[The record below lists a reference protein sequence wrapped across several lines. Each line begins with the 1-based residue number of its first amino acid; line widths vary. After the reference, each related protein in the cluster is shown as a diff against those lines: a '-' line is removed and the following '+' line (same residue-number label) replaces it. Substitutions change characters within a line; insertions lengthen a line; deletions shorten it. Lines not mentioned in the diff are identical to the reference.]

1 MTGEHSAL
9 LREAARV
16 SSPTVLCHR
25 DVWEFLTAHAGRQ
38 PHFRVPAQVLDK
50 GEERVRAALSGRSL
64 IALPIA
70 LHSVEETAA
79 DGDGDQELAT
89 VLYKRVAES
98 LSGLAVTGRPV
109 TITMDD
115 RTPSGELDTPDE
127 AQTNT
132 TGEQADAEGGDK
144 KE

>member
-1 MTGEHSAL
+1 ML
-9 LREAARV
+9 
-16 SSPTVLCHR
+16 
-25 DVWEFLTAHAGRQ
+25 
-38 PHFRVPAQVLDK
+38 QVLDK

-64 IALPIA
+64 IALLIA
-70 LHSVEETAA
+70 LHSVKETAA

-98 LSGLAVTGRPV
+98 LSGLTVTGRPV
-109 TITMDD
+109 TITLDD
-115 RTPSGELDTPDE
+115 RVPSGELDTPDE

-132 TGEQADAEGGDK
+132 TTGEQADAGGEDK